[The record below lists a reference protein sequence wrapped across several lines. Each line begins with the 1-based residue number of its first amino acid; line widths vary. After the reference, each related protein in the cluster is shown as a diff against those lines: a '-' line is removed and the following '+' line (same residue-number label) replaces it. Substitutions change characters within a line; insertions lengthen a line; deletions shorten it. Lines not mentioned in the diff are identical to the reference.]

1 MSGKQINVLTM
12 KLNWRFE
19 SDECSTSKIAST
31 GDKTML
37 RLSYDESINFWKC
50 EALYKRTTIC
60 KNISS
65 VAVWSD
71 MSEGCAVNGC
81 VSNVIHRAKCM
92 GSEDKSNEF
101 DFVAE
106 FI

>member
-1 MSGKQINVLTM
+1 MKIN
-12 KLNWRFE
+12 WQY
-19 SDECSTSKIAST
+19 ECSMSEIAVT
-31 GDKTML
+31 GEKTML
-37 RLSYDESINFWKC
+37 RLSYDEFINVWKC
-50 EALYKRTTIC
+50 EALYKRTPKC

-65 VAVWSD
+65 VAVWSA
-71 MSEGCAVNGC
+71 MSKVDAVNGC

-106 FI
+106 YI

>member
-1 MSGKQINVLTM
+1 MKIN
-12 KLNWRFE
+12 WQY
-19 SDECSTSKIAST
+19 ECSMSKIAVT

-37 RLSYDESINFWKC
+37 RLSYDESITSWKC
-50 EALYKRTTIC
+50 EALYKHTNRC

-71 MSEGCAVNGC
+71 MSEGGAVNGC

-92 GSEDKSNEF
+92 GIKDKSNSF

-106 FI
+106 YI